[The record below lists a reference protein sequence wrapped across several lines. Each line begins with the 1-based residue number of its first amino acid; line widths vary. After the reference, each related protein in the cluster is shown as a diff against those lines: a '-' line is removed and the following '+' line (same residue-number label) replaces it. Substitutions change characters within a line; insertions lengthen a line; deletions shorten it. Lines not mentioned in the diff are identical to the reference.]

1 MSLTAQ
7 KRARIRR
14 GAQQTCEYCRLQQRA
29 SILPHQVDHIIS
41 QQHGGTDQDS
51 NLCLC
56 CLHCNLKKG
65 PNIASLDPETDH
77 SLVGLFH
84 PRKPFGKIIFNFL
97 MTGALL
103 VRLRKGARLRNFWT
117 STRSIVYNSDKHFCD
132 RVGTEKITRERRSRV
147 KYRGWTEIFLSR
159 FPQPDAV
166 RIITSS
172 AH

>member
-1 MSLTAQ
+1 VSLTAQ

-14 GAQQTCEYCRLQQRA
+14 RAQQTCEYCRLPQRA

-65 PNIASLDPETDH
+65 SNIASLDPETDH

-84 PRKPFGKIIFNFL
+84 PRKHVWKDHFQ
-97 MTGALL
+97 LL
-103 VRLRKGARLRNFWT
+103 DDGR
-117 STRSIVYNSDKHFCD
+117 I
-132 RVGTEKITRERRSRV
+132 VGTTPEGRATAKLLDFNAEHRLQLRQTLLRQ
-147 KYRGWTEIFLSR
+147 GWN
-159 FPQPDAV
+159 
-166 RIITSS
+166 
-172 AH
+172 